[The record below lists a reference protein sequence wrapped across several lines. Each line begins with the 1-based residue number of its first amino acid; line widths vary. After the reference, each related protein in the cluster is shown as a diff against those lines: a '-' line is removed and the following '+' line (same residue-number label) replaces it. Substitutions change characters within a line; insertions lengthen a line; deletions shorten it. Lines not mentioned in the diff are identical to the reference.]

1 MITLQIHKNKIK
13 TAVVELEGEKLGQD
27 LMRRWI
33 DVPELIQLHLKGN
46 DLIPFLSLKG
56 LRKLVQFR

>member
-13 TAVVELEGEKLGQD
+13 TAIVELEGEKLGQD

-33 DVPELIQLHLKGN
+33 DVP
-46 DLIPFLSLKG
+46 
-56 LRKLVQFR
+56 